1 MQMRFPFRSGYLR
14 TALLAASALAAPLFA
29 PRSARAQSSGD
40 PWEEVGAILRTPHVA
55 TGGYHRYNFP
65 RRDVTMRMGD
75 VTVSPMLA
83 LGGWAG
89 FSGTPGDATLM
100 GDLVVIQSEL
110 KPALAELARQE
121 LAVTSIHNHLAG
133 ESPTITYIHFHGE
146 GDARALAR
154 RLDKVVALTAA
165 PRPVSVSPPA
175 PPTIDTT
182 LVFKTLGTAGRA
194 NGAVA
199 QLSFMLVPGPV
210 QMHGKA
216 LVPALAYGSPV
227 NIQMVNASRAVATGD
242 FAVGETRVE
251 PVVRALAA
259 GGITA
264 TAVHSHLVGESPRV
278 YYIHFWADAPLPAV
292 LAGLRGAVDAA
303 R

>member
-1 MQMRFPFRSGYLR
+1 MRHLVRTLRRSAASLAVC
-14 TALLAASALAAPLFA
+14 TLAAQVLASSSLTAQAPA
-29 PRSARAQSSGD
+29 D
-40 PWEEVGAILRTPHVA
+40 PWTEVGTILKTPHVA

-89 FSGTPGDATLM
+89 FSGTPDDATLM
-100 GDLVVIQSEL
+100 GDLVVTRSEL
-110 KPALAELARQE
+110 KLALAELARQE

-154 RLDKVVALTAA
+154 RLDKVVAVTAA
-165 PRPVSVSPPA
+165 PRPVTTAPPA
-175 PPTIDTT
+175 PPTIDTAR
-182 LVFKTLGTAGRA
+182 VFRTLGASGRA

-199 QLSFMLVPGPV
+199 QLSFTLVPGAV
-210 QMHGKA
+210 TMHGKA
-216 LVPALAYGSPV
+216 LVPALAYASPV
-227 NIQMVNASRAVATGD
+227 NIQMVDASRAVATGD
-242 FAVGETRVE
+242 FAVGEAHVE
-251 PVVRALAA
+251 RVVRALAA

-264 TAVHSHLVGESPRV
+264 TAVHSHLVGETPRV
-278 YYIHFWADAPLPAV
+278 YYIHFWADGALPEV
-292 LAGLRGAVDAA
+292 LNGLRAAVDAA